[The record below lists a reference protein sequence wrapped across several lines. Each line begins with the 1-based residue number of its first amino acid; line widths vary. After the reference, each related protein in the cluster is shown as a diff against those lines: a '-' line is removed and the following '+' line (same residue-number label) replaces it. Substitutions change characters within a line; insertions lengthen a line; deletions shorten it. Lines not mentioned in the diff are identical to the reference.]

1 MQPPET
7 GVIEYLANLSI
18 AKIVLIAAV
27 LTVVRLVLLPLNRPF
42 ARAVAE
48 VAESLTVAGVLVFM
62 IVRPFFVQAFYIP
75 SESMEPTLCGHEQ
88 GTSHSGVVY
97 SDTCHD
103 HLFVN
108 KLAYRLGEP
117 QRGDIIVFRAEKK
130 ADPAHLRENVLI
142 KRLVGLPG
150 DTVQIKR
157 DEQGVLRLFVN
168 GKPQEEPYIAEPMRE
183 RPDAPYATQE
193 PLTLG
198 RDQLFVL
205 GDNRNNS
212 NDSRYWG
219 TVPRDR
225 VIGKAAFVFWP
236 LNRIRIVR

>member
-1 MQPPET
+1 MQPQEV
-7 GVIEYLANLSI
+7 GVTEYLANLSI
-18 AKIVLIAAV
+18 TSVVFIAAG
-27 LTVVRLVLLPLNRPF
+27 LTILRLLLLPVKNGF

-48 VAESLTVAGVLVFM
+48 LAESFAMAGVLVFL

-75 SESMEPTLCGHEQ
+75 TESMEPTLCGHKK
-88 GTSHSGVVY
+88 GLSPSGVVY

-130 ADPAHLRENVLI
+130 ADPARLRENVLI
-142 KRLVGLPG
+142 KRLVAVPG
-150 DTVQIKR
+150 DKVQVKR
-157 DEQGVLRLFVN
+157 DADGVVRLFIN
-168 GKPQEEPYIAEPMRE
+168 DKPQHEPYIAEPMEE
-183 RPDAPYATQE
+183 RPGAEYGTYE

-198 RDQLFVL
+198 KGQLYVL

-212 NDSRYWG
+212 NDSRFWG
-219 TVPRDR
+219 TVPRER

-236 LNRIRIVR
+236 LHRIRVVH

>member
-1 MQPPET
+1 MQPQEV
-7 GVIEYLANLSI
+7 GVTEYLANLSI
-18 AKIVLIAAV
+18 STVVVIAAV
-27 LTVVRLVLLPLNRPF
+27 LTVARLVLLPLKNPLT
-42 ARAVAE
+42 RALAE
-48 VAESLTVAGVLVFM
+48 FAESFAMAEVLVFL

-75 SESMEPTLCGHEQ
+75 TESMEPTLCGHKK
-88 GTSHSGVVY
+88 GMSHSGVVY
-97 SDTCHD
+97 PDTCHD

-117 QRGDIIVFRAEKK
+117 KRGDIIVFRAEKK
-130 ADPAHLRENVLI
+130 ADPMRTRENVLI

-150 DTVQIKR
+150 DKVQIKP
-157 DEQGVLRLFVN
+157 DNDGVIRLFINDV
-168 GKPQEEPYIAEPMRE
+168 PQHEPYIAEPMQE
-183 RPDAPYATQE
+183 RQGAEYGTYR

-198 RDQLFVL
+198 KGQLFVL

-219 TVPRDR
+219 TVPRER

-236 LNRIRIVR
+236 LHRIRIVR